1 MDTTRALLATG
12 AFVATAGIGLL
23 LTASATAAPPGG
35 HIPAHQ
41 HYVVTAD
48 GDYVPVGP
56 NACENGQ
63 SIQFDNFHNGHVAR
77 RRKPRRPH
85 WTALLDTRPLAATK
99 TRGRPAPPL
108 LGLTEGPRPDGA
120 RHRRRRLSPI
130 RR

>member
-12 AFVATAGIGLL
+12 AFVATAGVGLL

-35 HIPAHQ
+35 NIPAHQ

-63 SIQFDNFHNGHVAR
+63 SIQFDNFHINGHVGV
-77 RRKPRRPH
+77 P
-85 WTALLDTRPLAATK
+85 
-99 TRGRPAPPL
+99 GS
-108 LGLTEGPRPDGA
+108 LGVLTGLPCSTPV
-120 RHRRRRLSPI
+120 P
-130 RR
+130 